1 MIYNLII
8 HDRSLAMPDP
18 FVMSFYTHYNIPLPA
33 EKAARRA
40 VAKYLRTTE
49 GRKDV
54 AYNVGSFNWGDVAS
68 SVPDSF
74 FEAEGLFPING
85 SENIAS
91 VVCHDEDLTISEG
104 EYFVSV
110 SKELKLNADTLS
122 EILEKVLAGELHKG
136 TFTLITGD
144 FVGQADLIYVNPSD
158 RIYNAMSNPKDCLTI
173 ACTETNATYTLTV
186 DSLLS
191 ALRLWYQSG
200 RAPVGFADEK
210 GNVDTS
216 KVTFD
221 DADVILQFAVWGDI
235 KYDPTN

>member
-8 HDRSLAMPDP
+8 HDRSLTMPDSI
-18 FVMSFYTHYNIPLPA
+18 VMSFYTRYNNPDSA

-40 VAKYLRTTE
+40 VVKYLRTTK

-54 AYNVGSFNWGDVAS
+54 AYNVGEFNWGDVAS
-68 SVPDSF
+68 LVPDTF

-85 SENIAS
+85 PENISS
-91 VVCHDEDLTISEG
+91 VVIHDEDLTVSEG
-104 EYFVSV
+104 EYFVNV
-110 SKELKLNADTLS
+110 SKELKLNADALS
-122 EILEKVLAGELHKG
+122 EILEKVLTGANKG

-144 FVGQADLIYVNPSD
+144 FVDQADFIYVDPAD
-158 RIYNAMSNPKDCLTI
+158 RIYDAMSDPKDCLTI
-173 ACTETNATYTLTV
+173 ACTETNAAYTLTV

-191 ALRLWYQSG
+191 AIRLWCQS
-200 RAPVGFADEK
+200 DEN

-216 KVTFD
+216 KITFD
-221 DADVILQFAVWGDI
+221 DADVVLQYAVWGAI

>member
-1 MIYNLII
+1 MLYNLII
-8 HDRSLAMPDP
+8 HDRSLTMPDP
-18 FVMSFYTHYNIPLPA
+18 FVMSFYTHYNNADSA
-33 EKAARRA
+33 EKAVRRA
-40 VAKYLRTTE
+40 VNKYLRTAE

-54 AYNVGSFNWGDVAS
+54 AHNVGDFNWGDVAS

-85 SENIAS
+85 PENVAS
-91 VVCHDEDLTISEG
+91 VVRHDEDLTVSEG

-110 SKELKLNADTLS
+110 SKELKLNADALS

-136 TFTLITGD
+136 TFTLVTGD
-144 FVGQADLIYVNPSD
+144 FIGQTDLIYVDPSD
-158 RIYNAMSNPKDCLTI
+158 RIYDAMSDPKDCLTI

-191 ALRLWYQSG
+191 AIRLWYQSG